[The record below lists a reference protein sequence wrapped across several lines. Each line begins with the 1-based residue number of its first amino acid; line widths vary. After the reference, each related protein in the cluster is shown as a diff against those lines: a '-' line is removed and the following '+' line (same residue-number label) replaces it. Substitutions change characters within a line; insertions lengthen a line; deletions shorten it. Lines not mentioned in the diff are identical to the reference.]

1 MCGRCLTEGMF
12 MPSKFLPKS
21 SPAVANDVNNSLRWC
36 SLQTI
41 DPNTIIRYAKLRYFS
56 LNINTTA
63 CLLVPDVN
71 QSFTDYIKL
80 IEYFT
85 KLNNYDLFIID
96 ATSEQT
102 TEAIINKTR
111 LFMSNLYLIR
121 PSLVSCDIFL
131 ISHGSVGIEL
141 SNTALFIKSVV
152 FTSHCLDTALDT
164 NNTALITKTPSGSID
179 IDLPLQHSDDIYTHN
194 GAMYIPYDLYKAPI
208 YRDYIDEIHA
218 RIHSYFNT

>member
-21 SPAVANDVNNSLRWC
+21 PTTITNVVNNSLQWC
-36 SLQTI
+36 SLQTL
-41 DPNTIIRYAKLRYFS
+41 DPNTVIRYAKLRYVN
-56 LNINTTA
+56 LNIHTTT

-80 IEYFT
+80 IEYLI
-85 KLNNYDLFIID
+85 KLNVYDLFIID
-96 ATSEQT
+96 ATTEQT

-111 LFMSNLYLIR
+111 LFMSNLNLIQ
-121 PSLVSCDIFL
+121 PSLADSDIFL

-152 FTSHCLDTALDT
+152 FTSHCLDGIATDSTSHIAT
-164 NNTALITKTPSGSID
+164 NITGSIGIATND
-179 IDLPLQHSDDIYTHN
+179 QPAYIDAYNDTVCILS
-194 GAMYIPYDLYKAPI
+194 YDLYKAPV
-208 YRDYIDEIHA
+208 YCDYTDEIHA
-218 RIHSYFNT
+218 RIHSYFFT